1 MISTL
6 NLEKRKTEQ
15 EERIIDKKIDDLSVK
30 VNKITKWSRFKEER
44 SQIIDKYLKQKRIH
58 MIKLGVFR
66 LITVS

>member
-44 SQIIDKYLKQKRIH
+44 SQIIDKYL
-58 MIKLGVFR
+58 
-66 LITVS
+66 